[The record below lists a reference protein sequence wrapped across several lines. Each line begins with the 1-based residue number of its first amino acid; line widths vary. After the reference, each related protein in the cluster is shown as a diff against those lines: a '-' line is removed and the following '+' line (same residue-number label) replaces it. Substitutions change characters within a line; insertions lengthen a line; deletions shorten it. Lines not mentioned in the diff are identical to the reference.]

1 MREAIGVFLVVL
13 FMLAGT
19 ASAYVEGN
27 HIMGIILESSEAQI
41 KDSQEGCGMGTE
53 TERNFIYGIGSREMM
68 ISGKNC
74 GMIGHGAG
82 AGMMGMMHNMM
93 GTPTGCAMM
102 GAVVPSILFSKEY
115 QKFLDETVELRR
127 QLHQKQFE
135 YFEALRKPDTT
146 PEAVAKIY
154 KEIYELQRRISEKLP
169 SAESGHHCGH
179 SH

>member
-1 MREAIGVFLVVL
+1 MRETIGMLLVVL

-19 ASAYVEGN
+19 AFAYMEGSPMMGVVEN
-27 HIMGIILESSEAQI
+27 SEAQI
-41 KDSQEGCGMGTE
+41 KGSQEGCGMSTE
-53 TERNFIYGIGSREMM
+53 TKGDFIYGRNSKGMM
-68 ISGKNC
+68 ISGTGC
-74 GMIGHGAG
+74 GMIGHGTG
-82 AGMMGMMHNMM
+82 AGMMGMIHNMM

-102 GAVVPSILFSKEY
+102 GAVVPSMLFSRKY

-146 PEAVAKIY
+146 AEAIAKIY

-169 SAESGHHCGH
+169 RAESSHHCGH